1 MGGILEKPQL
11 INFIAK
17 VMEESGFKVYKNFK
31 TSQRVIDIYAI
42 LPTTLGDF
50 GVVVACNNYDKNFEV
65 SVDLL
70 KEMEDVADNLKASK
84 VAIIT
89 SSYFTEQA
97 TNYALRKNI
106 KLVDRENLLEMAKK
120 YQMKEET
127 QPEIEEEVY
136 DDEGYDDFDYI
147 GDEYPEYSYDADDM
161 DYLSSERQE
170 NPMLYQNSLYKQIGE
185 DRKGNF
191 LSRLTH
197 RSKVTSSSLYGS
209 NRKRD
214 ILDTLRPFLSNPII
228 LIILI
233 VVVIYI
239 LSYILGNLLG
249 IDAGI
254 VGLIQLLA
262 ALILAYGV
270 TFYIERNRF
279 FIIKG
284 TVIFFVSL
292 IILILLILF

>member
-136 DDEGYDDFDYI
+136 DDGGYDDFDYI

-233 VVVIYI
+233 VAVIYI

-284 TVIFFVSL
+284 TIIFFVSL

>member
-1 MGGILEKPQL
+1 MEKPQL

-136 DDEGYDDFDYI
+136 DNEGYDDFDYI

-209 NRKRD
+209 NKRRN

-233 VVVIYI
+233 VAVIYI

-279 FIIKG
+279 FIIK
-284 TVIFFVSL
+284 
-292 IILILLILF
+292 ILIYFSDMF

>member
-127 QPEIEEEVY
+127 QPEFEEEVY
-136 DDEGYDDFDYI
+136 DDAGYDDFDYI

-161 DYLSSERQE
+161 DYLSSEHQE

-209 NRKRD
+209 NKRRN

-233 VVVIYI
+233 VAVIYI

-284 TVIFFVSL
+284 TIIFFVSL